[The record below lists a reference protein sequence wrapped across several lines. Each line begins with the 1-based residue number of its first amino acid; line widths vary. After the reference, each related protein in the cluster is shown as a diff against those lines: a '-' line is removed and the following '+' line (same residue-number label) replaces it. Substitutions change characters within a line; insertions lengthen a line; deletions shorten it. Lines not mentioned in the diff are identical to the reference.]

1 MTNNKILHI
10 FEIDQSTGS
19 FIKQSLKNHNPSIY
33 KDLLSK
39 FFEYK
44 YSWSN
49 TIKNSFKSFDVEVI
63 IGNSPELQKL
73 WMKEYI
79 NEDLKEFDKT
89 KIIKEQIKYYKA
101 KKVLFQNL
109 KTFEA
114 IHSHL
119 KAENI
124 KSIVYDGVGYNSK
137 FVGKNSD
144 IIFSCMNSSIN
155 FYKNFNKNCLYLPHA
170 FDESI
175 KLPNAKKNNDIIFIG
190 SVENKDHFDRVLF
203 LNKIH
208 KKFKIKLW
216 LGKKPTRTRILKN
229 LIYNFFFKKNFF
241 LLFQYIKALN
251 NLFKDNLGV
260 LFGIDMYKKLNE
272 SLITVNFHIDKSNN
286 EASNMRIFETTGSG
300 ICLITENQIN
310 IKNFFDVNKDIVVY
324 DNLDDAIKKI
334 EYYLTNKKLAIDI
347 GNNGRNKTLK
357 FHTMSSRWNDLENFI
372 KKTGI

>member
-1 MTNNKILHI
+1 VTNNKILHI

-137 FVGKNSD
+137 FV
-144 IIFSCMNSSIN
+144 
-155 FYKNFNKNCLYLPHA
+155 
-170 FDESI
+170 
-175 KLPNAKKNNDIIFIG
+175 
-190 SVENKDHFDRVLF
+190 
-203 LNKIH
+203 
-208 KKFKIKLW
+208 
-216 LGKKPTRTRILKN
+216 
-229 LIYNFFFKKNFF
+229 
-241 LLFQYIKALN
+241 
-251 NLFKDNLGV
+251 
-260 LFGIDMYKKLNE
+260 
-272 SLITVNFHIDKSNN
+272 
-286 EASNMRIFETTGSG
+286 
-300 ICLITENQIN
+300 
-310 IKNFFDVNKDIVVY
+310 
-324 DNLDDAIKKI
+324 
-334 EYYLTNKKLAIDI
+334 
-347 GNNGRNKTLK
+347 
-357 FHTMSSRWNDLENFI
+357 
-372 KKTGI
+372 